1 MMPAIDFRLISPE
14 IFLVAWAFVVLF
26 ADLFVWRRRA
36 DRGTLLAWLSCAGL
50 VATIVLV
57 FNAGFGAT
65 FDGALQ
71 VDAFAFL
78 FQLVCLGTGVLTV
91 MLCSS
96 LSDEIQSHR
105 GEFYSLL
112 LFSTVGM
119 LFLVAANELITLYVS
134 LELVTIPLFVLV
146 AFSKRDRRSIEAGIK
161 YLIIGAF
168 SSALLLFGFALL
180 YGLTGFT
187 DFVEIKKQLVITF
200 FKYGQVG
207 PVLSLS
213 LLFVIAGLGF
223 KLAVVPFHA
232 WAPDVY
238 EGAPTPVAAFLS
250 VASKAAGVAAFTRLF
265 YRSFSMS
272 AGDWLMPVMIL
283 AVLAMV
289 LGNTVAIVQKNIK
302 RLLAYSSIAQVGYIL
317 VGFSALSQLGVSSV
331 GLYLLMYL
339 LANLGAF
346 GVVMAVYNKLG
357 SFEIADYAGLSKRNP
372 QLAFILTLCLLSL
385 VGIPPLAGF
394 FGKYYLFLAAI
405 EQRLYW
411 LVMVAL
417 LTSVVSL
424 YYYAGIIKVMYFD
437 SSRDDAPK
445 FGVAPGA
452 KLALWIA
459 ALGVVAMGVYP
470 TLFLGWA
477 EQAASVFKF

>member
-1 MMPAIDFRLISPE
+1 MPSIDFRLISPE

-26 ADLFVWRRRA
+26 ADLFVLRRQERRSA
-36 DRGTLLAWLSCAGL
+36 ALAWLSAVGL
-50 VATIVLV
+50 VTTAVLV
-57 FNAGFGAT
+57 FTAGFGAT

-71 VDAFAFL
+71 VDPFAFL
-78 FQLVCLGTGVLTV
+78 FQLVCLGTGLLTV
-91 MLCSS
+91 VLCSS
-96 LSDEIQSHR
+96 LSDEIKAHR
-105 GEFYSLL
+105 GEFYTLI
-112 LFSTVGM
+112 LFSITGM
-119 LFLVAANELITLYVS
+119 MFLVASSELVTFYVS

-146 AFSKRDRRSIEAGIK
+146 AFAKRDRRSIEAGLK

-168 SSALLLFGFALL
+168 SSALLLFGLALL
-180 YGLTGFT
+180 YGLSGATEFG
-187 DFVEIKKQLVITF
+187 EIKRQLVITY
-200 FKYGQVG
+200 FKQGQVG
-207 PVLSLS
+207 PALALA

-272 AGDWLMPVMIL
+272 AADWLVPVMIL
-283 AVLAMV
+283 AALAMV
-289 LGNTVAIVQKNIK
+289 LGNTVALVQKNIK

-317 VGFSALSQLGVSSV
+317 VGFAALSHLGAASV
-331 GLYLLMYL
+331 GMYLLMYL
-339 LANLGAF
+339 FANMGAF
-346 GVVMAVYNKLG
+346 GVAMAVYHKIG
-357 SFEIADYAGLSKRNP
+357 SFEIADYKGMSRRNP
-372 QLAFILTLCLLSL
+372 QLAAILTICLLSL

-417 LTSVVSL
+417 VTSVVSL

-437 SSRDDAPK
+437 AADSTTP
-445 FGVAPGA
+445 FGIPGVAR
-452 KLALWIA
+452 LALWVT
-459 ALGVVAMGVYP
+459 ALGVLAMGIYP
-470 TLFLGWA
+470 SLFLSWA

>member
-1 MMPAIDFRLISPE
+1 MPAIDFRLIAPE
-14 IFLVAWAFVVLF
+14 IFLVAWGFVVLF
-26 ADLFVWRRRA
+26 VDLFALRRRTDSA
-36 DRGTLLAWLSCAGL
+36 SILAWLSAAGIL
-50 VATIVLV
+50 ITAALV
-57 FNAGFGAT
+57 FATGFGAT
-65 FDGALQ
+65 FEGALQ

-78 FQLVCLGTGVLTV
+78 FQLVCLGCGLLTV

-96 LSDEIQSHR
+96 LSDEITAHR
-105 GEFYSLL
+105 GEFYTLL
-112 LFSTVGM
+112 LFSLTGM
-119 LFLVAANELITLYVS
+119 MFLVAAAELITLYVS

-146 AFSKRDRRSIEAGIK
+146 AFSKRDRRSIEAGLK

-168 SSALLLFGFALL
+168 SSALLLFGLALL
-180 YGLTGFT
+180 YGLAGST
-187 DFVEIKKQLVITF
+187 DFVEIKKQLMVTY

-207 PVLSLS
+207 PVLSLA

-265 YRSFSMS
+265 YRAFTMS
-272 AGDWLMPVMIL
+272 AADWLTPVMIL

-289 LGNTVAIVQKNIK
+289 VGNTVAIVQKNIK

-317 VGFSALSQLGVSSV
+317 VGFSALSSLGASSV

-339 LANLGAF
+339 LANMGAF
-346 GVVMAVYNKLG
+346 GVVMAVYHKIG
-357 SFEIADYAGLSKRNP
+357 SFEIADYAGLSRRSP
-372 QLAFILTLCLLSL
+372 QLAAILTLCLLSL

-411 LVMVAL
+411 LVIVAL

-437 SSRDDAPK
+437 SSKDDAPA
-445 FGVAPGA
+445 FGVAAGA
-452 KLALWIA
+452 RLALWLT

-470 TLFLGWA
+470 TLFLSWA
-477 EQAASVFKF
+477 QQAASVFKF

>member
-1 MMPAIDFRLISPE
+1 MPAIDFRLISPE

-26 ADLFVWRRRA
+26 ADLFVLRRQPQ
-36 DRGTLLAWLSCAGL
+36 RGPVLAWMSALGL
-50 VATIVLV
+50 VITGGLV
-57 FNAGFGAT
+57 FIAGFGST
-65 FDGALQ
+65 FEGALQ

-78 FQLVCLGTGVLTV
+78 FQLVCLGSGLLTV

-96 LSDEIQSHR
+96 LSDEITAHR
-105 GEFYSLL
+105 GEFYTLL
-112 LFSTVGM
+112 LFSITGM
-119 LFLVAANELITLYVS
+119 MFLVASAELITFYVS

-146 AFSKRDRRSIEAGIK
+146 AYSKRDRRSIEAGIK

-168 SSALLLFGFALL
+168 SSAILLFGFALL
-180 YGLTGFT
+180 YGLTGHT
-187 DFVEIKKQLVITF
+187 DFVEIKKALVITF

-207 PVLSLS
+207 PVLALA
-213 LLFVIAGLGF
+213 LLFVMAGLGF

-238 EGAPTPVAAFLS
+238 EGSPTPVAAFLS

-272 AGDWLMPVMIL
+272 AGDWLVPLMIL

-289 LGNTVAIVQKNIK
+289 LGNTVALAQKNIK
-302 RLLAYSSIAQVGYIL
+302 RLMAYSSIAQVGYIL
-317 VGFSALSQLGVSSV
+317 VGFAAVSKLGAASV

-339 LANLGAF
+339 FANMGAF
-346 GVVMAVYNKLG
+346 GVAMAVYNKIG
-357 SFEIADYAGLSKRNP
+357 SFEIADYAGLSRRSP
-372 QLAFILTLCLLSL
+372 QLAAILSLCLLSL

-411 LVMVAL
+411 LVLVAL
-417 LTSVVSL
+417 ITSVVSL

-437 SSRDDAPK
+437 TSKEDAPR
-445 FGVAPGA
+445 FGVPAGA
-452 KLALWIA
+452 RVALWVT
-459 ALGVVAMGVYP
+459 ALGVVAMGIFP
-470 TLFLGWA
+470 SLFLGWA

>member
-1 MMPAIDFRLISPE
+1 MPAINFRLIAPE

-26 ADLFVWRRRA
+26 ADLFVLRRQAQRA
-36 DRGTLLAWLSCAGL
+36 TLLAWLSAAGL
-50 VATIVLV
+50 VVTGVLV
-57 FNAGFGAT
+57 FTAGFGNT
-65 FDGALQ
+65 FEGALQ

-78 FQLVCLGTGVLTV
+78 FQLVCLGAGLLTV

-96 LSDEIQSHR
+96 LSDEITAHR
-105 GEFYSLL
+105 GEFYTLL
-112 LFSTVGM
+112 LFSTTGM
-119 LFLVAANELITLYVS
+119 MFLVASAELVTFYVS
-134 LELVTIPLFVLV
+134 LELVTVPLFVLV
-146 AFSKRDRRSIEAGIK
+146 AFAKRDRRSIEAGLK
-161 YLIIGAF
+161 YLIVGAF
-168 SSALLLFGFALL
+168 SSALLLFGLALL
-180 YGLTGFT
+180 YGLSGHT
-187 DFVEIKKQLVITF
+187 DFVEIKKQLVITY

-207 PVLSLS
+207 PVLPLA

-238 EGAPTPVAAFLS
+238 EGSPTPVAAFLS

-317 VGFSALSQLGVSSV
+317 VGFAALSSLGAASV

-339 LANLGAF
+339 FANLGAF
-346 GVVMAVYNKLG
+346 GVAMAVYHKIG
-357 SFEIADYAGLSKRNP
+357 SFEIADYAGLSRRSP
-372 QLAFILTLCLLSL
+372 QLAAILTLCLLSL

-424 YYYAGIIKVMYFD
+424 YYYAGIIKMMYFD
-437 SSRDDAPK
+437 SSKDDAPT
-445 FGVAPGA
+445 FGVPAGA
-452 KLALWIA
+452 RVALWVT
-459 ALGVVAMGVYP
+459 ALGVLAMGIFP
-470 TLFLGWA
+470 MMFLEWA
-477 EQAASVFKF
+477 KQAASVFKF